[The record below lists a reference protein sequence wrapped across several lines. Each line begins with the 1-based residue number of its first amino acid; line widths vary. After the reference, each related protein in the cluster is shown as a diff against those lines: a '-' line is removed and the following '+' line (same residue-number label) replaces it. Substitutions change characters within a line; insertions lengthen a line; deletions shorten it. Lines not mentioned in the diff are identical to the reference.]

1 MVKCLEVEKV
11 MTDRDNAFKMMEDCL
26 LPVFSEAV
34 KMCKEI
40 SGRDDYFSDSK
51 NYRAGRRLYAMA
63 FLSTAINRVN
73 KDIVSAEH
81 KKKNIEGLDLFEP
94 RYFYLPSG
102 QVSKKAED
110 VCHSS
115 ELMAFHLKM
124 REMGVSYFND
134 AVFQDCL
141 GSFRCDAA
149 IGRAWEGRQP
159 LISVDGDIVDWK
171 KAHKLAVFKFAAAEL
186 KENMFVMQ
194 MDKENCW
201 DKTERDKNYPRVNE
215 ICDKNMELKFA
226 QYCQRQKE
234 QSEEKF
240 KQNMSRYQAGR

>member
-1 MVKCLEVEKV
+1 MK
-11 MTDRDNAFKMMEDCL
+11 DRDNAFKMMEDCL

-34 KMCKEI
+34 KMCQEI
-40 SGRDDYFSDSK
+40 SGREDYFSDPK

-81 KKKNIEGLDLFEP
+81 KKKNIEMLNLVESR
-94 RYFYLPSG
+94 RYYKPNGLPSEKMENVCYNPPIYFG
-102 QVSKKAED
+102 ACDFED
-110 VCHSS
+110 VY
-115 ELMAFHLKM
+115 FHRL
-124 REMGVSYFND
+124 
-134 AVFQDCL
+134 L

-171 KAHKLAVFKFAAAEL
+171 KAHKSAIFEFVAAEL

-194 MDKENCW
+194 MDKETKENCW
-201 DKTERDKNYPRVNE
+201 DKAEKDKNYPRIRE
-215 ICDKNMELKFA
+215 ICGKNMELKFA
-226 QYCQRQKE
+226 QYCQRRKE
-234 QSEEKF
+234 QLEENF
-240 KQNMSRYQAGR
+240 RQNMSHFREGR